1 MSMSSL
7 SFMLRTRSKKKGE
20 EKKIEQGREVSAK
33 KDVRVEDERIKEEK
47 WGKKTPAMSSQ

>member
-1 MSMSSL
+1 MISL

-20 EKKIEQGREVSAK
+20 GKKIEQGREESAK